1 MVLKYIKRELKT
13 IITFKYEY
21 NLQYHMTTL
30 IATLGSGKGS
40 WLNLFR
46 LINAVDWE
54 RIILIA
60 NPFFSKSFLDKQTV
74 SKIDKIKVI
83 TLDYENKS
91 YEEAISELS
100 KEIDKEVLGVEV
112 ALNLISGMGKEHMIT
127 LAAVLKAGFGI
138 RLVDLENNEM
148 KELSF

>member
-1 MVLKYIKRELKT
+1 
-13 IITFKYEY
+13 
-21 NLQYHMTTL
+21 MTTL

-40 WLNLFR
+40 WLNLFK
-46 LINAVDWE
+46 LIDAVDWE

-74 SKIDKIKVI
+74 SKMDKIRVI

-91 YEEAISELS
+91 YEETISKLS
-100 KEIDKEVLGVEV
+100 KEINEEVLGVEV
-112 ALNLISGMGKEHMIT
+112 ALNLISGTGKEHMIT

-148 KELSF
+148 RELSF